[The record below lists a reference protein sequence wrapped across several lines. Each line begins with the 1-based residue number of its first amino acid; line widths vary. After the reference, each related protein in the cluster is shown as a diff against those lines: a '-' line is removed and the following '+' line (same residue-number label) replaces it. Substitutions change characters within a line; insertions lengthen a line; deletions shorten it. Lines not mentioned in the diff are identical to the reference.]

1 MAGEQGR
8 RAQVDRPDRRE
19 RIDHWTRTTMGF
31 TVVVL
36 AVVGMVI
43 LAIVVALVD
52 RDNAQDVFNVTV
64 PVVAAWVGT
73 VLAFYFGRENFETA
87 NQEIREMV
95 RELGP
100 DERGRQPATAIMR
113 PIRDMVSLTLASGA
127 TPATIPL
134 RDLKAKLVGN
144 VSRLP
149 VLESDRSVLYM
160 IHESRIDQYL
170 AGSGTTPDDT
180 LEQFITAQEAA
191 PEPARFGHGHGFL
204 TVSEAASLTDVKR
217 LIDSRRSVQDVF
229 VTRTGQPDSEALG
242 WVSNIRLARY
252 LHV

>member
-1 MAGEQGR
+1 MPPGEKSQ
-8 RAQVDRPDRRE
+8 RA
-19 RIDHWTRTTMGF
+19 RIDHWTRTTLGF

-52 RDNAQDVFNVTV
+52 RDNAQDVFNVAV

-73 VLAFYFGRENFETA
+73 VLAFYFGRENFESA

-113 PIRDMVSLTLASGA
+113 PLRDMVSLTLAGGA
-127 TPATIPL
+127 TPASIPL

-170 AGSGTTPDDT
+170 ADAGTTPDDT
-180 LEQFITAQEAA
+180 LEQFITSQESAT
-191 PEPARFGHGHGFL
+191 EPARFDHGHGFL
-204 TVSEAASLTDVKR
+204 TVPETATLGDVKR
-217 LIDSRRSVQDVF
+217 VLDSQSSVQDVF
-229 VTRTGQPDSEALG
+229 ITRTGQPDAEALG
-242 WVSNIRLARY
+242 WISNIRLARY